1 MIAEFKG
8 DVESLR
14 GVVDQW
20 IGESNARVIHS
31 VYIDVFMRHFQSLID
46 DPDCVLFALYND
58 GRPVGFIGG
67 MLFISHLNGK
77 LCANEQNWYVMTD
90 HRGIGS
96 LRLKRRLEKWAYE
109 RGAWKLL
116 MTASALAGDDHER
129 ICKLY
134 EKDMQYFETTYI
146 KDLR

>member
-14 GVVDQW
+14 GVVGQW
-20 IGESNARVIHS
+20 RGESKIGIMMHGD
-31 VYIDVFMRHFQSLID
+31 IDVFMRHLQSLID
-46 DPDCVLFALYND
+46 APDCVLFALYSD